1 MQIKSMR
8 NHGQNILMD
17 HHQRE
22 RKISVFQIPIT
33 IFSFLFIFNLAEI
46 NSWRTNLAILCRILL
61 DNCNISQ

>member
-22 RKISVFQIPIT
+22 HKTSVLQIPIT
-33 IFSFLFIFNLAEI
+33 VVFFSFAIFNLAEI
-46 NSWRTNLAILCRILL
+46 SN
-61 DNCNISQ
+61 